1 MYEPIY
7 DVGVPRM
14 RNTVAHRGLNRG
26 WTLACPAISHSLAE
40 GSPTVV
46 FAMRSGFSLGAPS
59 NIKYSDNPP
68 SEGDCRAFQ

>member
-1 MYEPIY
+1 MDASGALLQKPLPMYEPIY

-14 RNTVAHRGLNRG
+14 RNTVAHRGLNCG

-46 FAMRSGFSLGAPS
+46 FAMRSGFSLGVALEYQ
-59 NIKYSDNPP
+59 I
-68 SEGDCRAFQ
+68 